1 MKEQAKIF
9 KVLKWIFTIG
19 MILLGMA
26 LVAFIAVEIILRIP
40 SVANMVEVTTKANLS
55 ISAAEA
61 VKIFITPFFILGFL
75 VNLLVFAG
83 VFFYGRKFFSN
94 LDDGKIFVEEN
105 ISSAKKISIL
115 FVILTFTSELPNLL
129 IIDFQPKTELDLSMN
144 FTYLLVALII
154 WALAKILEE
163 AKAIADENQFTI

>member
-55 ISAAEA
+55 ISAAEV